1 MKKVININFQGRII
15 PIEEDAY
22 ENLKKYVESL
32 RQYFANEEGKE
43 EIINDIENRIAELF
57 SEKLKTGALP
67 FITEESVA
75 TIIASIGR
83 PEDFDGDNIEFD
95 AKSAAASNAK
105 SSQTYGGFEPRGS
118 WFRNQNDKILGG
130 VCSGLASYLRIDAT
144 IIRVLFV
151 LFSLG
156 AFGAGFLI
164 YIILWAVLPSKSQE
178 GFVARRLYRDADQ
191 KVFGGVCSGIAKY
204 FNIVVWIPRLT
215 FLLPVVLSVFKNVI
229 HIFYFPVIFSFS
241 GTLILTYLIL
251 WAVIPKALTASEK
264 MEMKGEKID
273 LASIK
278 NKVQDE
284 IQEVKK
290 NITDNAE
297 KWRQDFSGKASELK
311 NEAKESARRF
321 AVETGPTIRKN
332 SNRFGRFILTIIK
345 VFFFFIISVT
355 AFGLLMAVVSL
366 VLAGTALM
374 PLKDFIAYESL
385 VQIYAWATLILF
397 FIVPV
402 VALIQWLIR
411 RIAGIKLRNQY
422 ISYTLGILWAAGW
435 VSIILLIAAISKEF
449 KRSGQVSS
457 DVVIQQPSTGKMKI
471 EFKDPEGRYY
481 PLDLNLNNFDNDN
494 NEKHQDDLR
503 LSIGEDSLLIGNI
516 SIRLVK
522 SNDDSFHITTIKRA
536 RSSSPREAEQIAE
549 SIPFFISQVDS
560 IIYVPIAFPITK
572 QNKFRNQQVRIQIE
586 VPVGKEVFI
595 NDRAENLHWFSMEG
609 NERGLTFSL
618 DNESGYNY
626 FWRSGVWYIMT
637 ERGIEKKFKDE
648 ENIDEDDRD
657 ERKSRKK
664 KLRDRADS
672 IEMKIEKEIDEHLK
686 SNTQTDA
693 NNGDESE
700 EPTSWK
706 GKRVL
711 FSAIDLLKIA
721 K

>member
-204 FNIVVWIPRLT
+204 FNIVVWIPRLI
-215 FLLPVVLSVFKNVI
+215 FLLPVLLSVFKNVI

-284 IQEVKK
+284 MQGVKK
-290 NITDNAE
+290 NFTDNAE
-297 KWRQDFSGKASELK
+297 KWKQDFSTKASGLK
-311 NEAKESARRF
+311 DEAGEIARRF
-321 AVETGPTIRKN
+321 AGEAGPSIKKN
-332 SNRFGRFILTIIK
+332 GNRFGRILLTLIK
-345 VFFFFIISVT
+345 VFFFFILSIIAFALVM
-355 AFGLLMAVVSL
+355 AIFGLVTVSSSL
-366 VLAGTALM
+366 L
-374 PLKDFIAYESL
+374 PLKNFIADSQWIQ
-385 VQIYAWATLILF
+385 VYAWGTLILF

-402 VALIQWLIR
+402 VAFVVWLIR
-411 RIAGIKLRNQY
+411 RIAGIKKRNQY
-422 ISYTLGILWAAGW
+422 LAYSWGILWTLGW
-435 VSIILLIAAISKEF
+435 VAAIMLVASVSKEF
-449 KRSGQVSS
+449 KREGFVSKDFS
-457 DVVIQQPSTGKMKI
+457 VVQPSTGKMKV
-471 EFKDPEGRYY
+471 EFKDAEGKYY
-481 PLDLNLNNFDNDN
+481 PLDLAFESFDDNDNDN
-494 NEKHQDDLR
+494 NNDKLR
-503 LSIGEDSLLIGNI
+503 LSSTDDSLLIGNI
-516 SIRLVK
+516 SIRLIK
-522 SNDDSFHITTIKRA
+522 SNDQNFHVTTVKKA
-536 RSSSPREAEQIAE
+536 RSSSPREAERIADLI
-549 SIPFFISQVDS
+549 SFPISQTDS
-560 IIYVPIAFPITK
+560 ILTLPIAFPITTE
-572 QNKFRNQQVRIQIE
+572 NKFRNQQIRVQIE
-586 VPVGKEVFI
+586 VPVGKEIFI
-595 NDRAENLHWFSMEG
+595 SDRAENLNSYTIRG
-609 NERGLTFSL
+609 IRDGLTFDWN
-618 DNESGYNY
+618 DNGYNY
-626 FWRSGVWYIMT
+626 KWTSGKWYIMT
-637 ERGIEKKFKDE
+637 ERGIEEKFKDE

-672 IEMKIEKEIDEHLK
+672 TEMKIEKEIDEHLK

-693 NNGDESE
+693 NTGDESE